1 MNAEGGV
8 DVTLTSDVLPGD
20 GSTALSIGVGTSHIT
35 GAQAEQLAVAI
46 GAEEPEASRLARQQI
61 LVEAILAKL
70 PRTAAQIVLL
80 LQPAQISGG
89 LTPVRL
95 AALLANVRQAVTADQ
110 AASTVVPNTEIDS
123 GSGTPSYGL
132 DDSGTA
138 TMVSTRLAGAMLPTP
153 AGGRARI
160 LVQNGVGTPGLGDDA
175 RAVLVAKGYAFRS
188 GGNASAFSSGP
199 VRGPRARQQPAE
211 PGRRNGHRAAA
222 RAAGRR
228 GRAGQQPDDH
238 RRRQG
243 DPRLRLPAAGG
254 RDAVRG

>member
-1 MNAEGGV
+1 M
-8 DVTLTSDVLPGD
+8 TCSPGD

-35 GAQAEQLAVAI
+35 GTQAEQLAVAI

-70 PRTAAQIVLL
+70 PKTPAQIAPL

-95 AALLANVRQAVTADQ
+95 AALLANVRQAVIADQ

-132 DDSGTA
+132 DESGTA
-138 TMVSTRLAGAMLPTP
+138 TMVSARLAGAMLPTP

-175 RAVLVAKGYAFRS
+175 RAVLVAKGYTFRS

-199 VRGPRARQQPAE
+199 SVVLVPDSSPQSRAVGTAIAQLL
-211 PGRRNGHRAAA
+211 G
-222 RAAGRR
+222 
-228 GRAGQQPDDH
+228 
-238 RRRQG
+238 
-243 DPRLRLPAAGG
+243 LPAS
-254 RDAVRG
+254 AVELDSNPTTIADVKVILGSDYRPRVVATP